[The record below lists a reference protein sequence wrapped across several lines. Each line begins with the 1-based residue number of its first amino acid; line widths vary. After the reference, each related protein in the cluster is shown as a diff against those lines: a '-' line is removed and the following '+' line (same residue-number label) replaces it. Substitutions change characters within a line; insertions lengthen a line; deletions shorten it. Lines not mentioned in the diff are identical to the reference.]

1 IGSWTWP
8 GPESSGSTGL
18 SLCGCAGFHNSVL
31 TILLA
36 GASVYITPLHLAGA
50 FTRIPKFAPAFIQLS
65 LWWGRPSQWDLSGA
79 DPLGLRRS
87 PIDPLGER
95 SSPSG
100 SALTQSPRRGRTIET
115 GRSGGRKER
124 TGRVG
129 GSSAELVPRRFGR
142 PRF

>member
-1 IGSWTWP
+1 MGSGTWP
-8 GPESSGSTGL
+8 GPESSGNTGF
-18 SLCGCAGFHNSVL
+18 SLCGRAGFHNSVL

-65 LWWGRPSQWDLSGA
+65 LWWGRPSQWRRPPWSAQVPPGPAPRAQLA
-79 DPLGLRRS
+79 QWLR
-87 PIDPLGER
+87 P
-95 SSPSG
+95 
-100 SALTQSPRRGRTIET
+100 TQSPRRGRPIET
-115 GRSGGRKER
+115 GRNGDRKER